1 MGMQKVSYDDVIA
14 DLLITVGYLVDSQHD
29 RRFISSVVRQPL
41 FQAFIEV
48 GRYGLTVE
56 VLTDENEFLHPVA
69 VGFFP
74 ILLQSRVL
82 FHELAQLKLRHGC
95 VPLSRIA
102 HAHLFSGL
110 FENVTDVLFAVEVGQ
125 SLAADDVLGP
135 FSCHEVIEEVD
146 VERASAIIDKRLDVV
161 FQRLATFFVVQ
172 VVVVVVPV
180 MVVMVVVF
188 VVMVLLSLDG
198 RNP

>member
-1 MGMQKVSYDDVIA
+1 MNSRSSNSA
-14 DLLITVGYLVDSQHD
+14 WLRTTVPHCACS
-29 RRFISSVVRQPL
+29 
-41 FQAFIEV
+41 
-48 GRYGLTVE
+48 
-56 VLTDENEFLHPVA
+56 PV
-69 VGFFP
+69 F
-74 ILLQSRVL
+74 R
-82 FHELAQLKLRHGC
+82 
-95 VPLSRIA
+95 
-102 HAHLFSGL
+102 L

-135 FSCHEVIEEVD
+135 LSCHEVIEEVD

-188 VVMVLLSLDG
+188 VVMALLSLNG